1 MLSVT
6 PCLQASGGWGMNYR
20 WTSALQALGGAVLA
34 VGVVALA
41 WLAVPERSVER
52 WREAATDRLLVQ
64 SLASSGQVVVVDI
77 DEASLDALGP
87 WPWPRTRLADLL
99 RRIANGV
106 PRVVGVDI
114 VLAGEDRYAP
124 RRLIEGLSP
133 TDEALRN
140 LLAALPDTDAG
151 LAASVSAAPTVLA
164 ALFSDRQTAPDP
176 AVPTATL
183 ASVPV
188 LMTGTLPALAPWAT
202 AGAVTPLTR
211 IAEKAAGIGIASL
224 AGDADGLV
232 RRAPLMGTA
241 GAAIVPGLAAEVLR
255 QSQAASAFIFDGKQK
270 SVSIGD
276 YAVPLTRELAMRL
289 RPSPPQSWPAR
300 TVSAAA
306 ILAGDVPASRFEGK
320 IVLVGGSAPS
330 LGALRATAATPLAPS
345 VQIQADALETLLS
358 RHIPYRPGWALPLE
372 IAAFIALAAV
382 GALAGALL
390 GAASAGGITLA
401 IAGLWAGGALAA
413 LAARSLV
420 IDPVTPALAAIVAVI
435 ASGSVTAV
443 MQRRLASS
451 IRRRF
456 EQHLAPA
463 VVARIVD
470 RPDIVRFKGER
481 REITALFT
489 DIEGFTSLTDRL
501 EAMALIAL
509 LDDYFAGVVEAV
521 VKNGGMVDKIVGD
534 AVHALFNAPVA
545 LEDHPRQAL
554 AAARDILAFTNT
566 FMASE
571 AARRAG
577 LGRTR
582 IGLETGEAVIGDVGT
597 GSKVDYTAHG
607 SAVNTAARLEAL
619 NKQFGTSICVGPV
632 LRAQLADLE
641 FRPLGAVD
649 VRGRGTMEIFTPA
662 GD

>member
-1 MLSVT
+1 
-6 PCLQASGGWGMNYR
+6 MNYR

-34 VGVVALA
+34 VGAVGLA
-41 WLAVPERSVER
+41 WLTIPERSVER

-64 SLASSGQVVVVDI
+64 SAAPSGQVVVVDI
-77 DEASLDALGP
+77 DEASLDAVGP
-87 WPWPRTRLADLL
+87 WPWPRTRLAELL
-99 RRIANGV
+99 GRIANGV

-124 RRLIEGLSP
+124 RRLIEKLAP
-133 TDEALRN
+133 TDAALQG
-140 LLAALPDTDAG
+140 LLAVLPDTDEG
-151 LAASVSAAPTVLA
+151 LAAAVSAAPTVLS
-164 ALFSDRQTAPDP
+164 ALFSDRQPEPNPAAP
-176 AVPTATL
+176 AAIL

-188 LMTGTLPALAPWAT
+188 LMTGTMPTLAPWAT
-202 AGAVTPLTR
+202 AGAVTPLAR
-211 IAEKAAGIGIASL
+211 IAGKAAGIGIASL
-224 AGDADGLV
+224 AGDYDGLV
-232 RRAPLMGTA
+232 RHAPLMGAA

-255 QSQAASAFIFDGKQK
+255 QSQAASAFIFDGTR
-270 SVSIGD
+270 SVLSVGD
-276 YAVPLTRELAMRL
+276 YSVPLTTDLGMRL
-289 RPSPPQSWPAR
+289 RSSLPQSWSAR
-300 TVSAAA
+300 TISAAA
-306 ILAGDVPASRFEGK
+306 VLAGAVPTNRFEGK

-358 RHIPYRPGWALPLE
+358 RQIPYRPDWALPLE
-372 IAAFIALAAV
+372 IVAFIALAAI
-382 GALAGALL
+382 GALTGALL
-390 GAASAGGITLA
+390 GAATAGGITLA
-401 IAGLWAGGALAA
+401 AAGLWAGGALMA
-413 LAARSLV
+413 LTTRSLV
-420 IDPVTPALAAIVAVI
+420 IDPVTPALGAIVAVM
-435 ASGSVTAV
+435 AAGLVSAV
-443 MQRRLASS
+443 MQRRLAAS

-501 EAMALIAL
+501 EAMTLIAL
-509 LDDYFAGVVEAV
+509 LDDYFEGVVAAV

-534 AVHALFNAPVA
+534 AVHALFNAPVE

-554 AAARDILAFTNT
+554 AAARDVLAFTNA

-571 AARRAG
+571 PARRAG

-597 GSKVDYTAHG
+597 GTKVDYTAHG

-632 LRAQLADLE
+632 LRARLADVA

-649 VRGRGTMEIFTPA
+649 VRGRGTMDVFTPA
-662 GD
+662 ET

>member
-1 MLSVT
+1 
-6 PCLQASGGWGMNYR
+6 MNYR
-20 WTSALQALGGAVLA
+20 WTSALQALGGAFLA
-34 VGVVALA
+34 VSVIGLA
-41 WLAVPERSVER
+41 WLVIPERSVER

-64 SLASSGQVVVVDI
+64 SLPPSGQVVVVDI
-77 DEASLDALGP
+77 DEGSLAALGP
-87 WPWPRTRLADLL
+87 WPWPRTRLTELL
-99 RRIANGV
+99 RGIANGV
-106 PRVVGVDI
+106 PHVVGVDI

-124 RRLIEGLSP
+124 RRLIEEFFHNDD
-133 TDEALRN
+133 TLRN
-140 LLAALPDTDAG
+140 LLTNLPNTDAG
-151 LAASVSAAPTVLA
+151 LAASVGAAPTVLA
-164 ALFSDRQTAPDP
+164 ALFSDRQADQDP
-176 AVPTATL
+176 AAPTAKL

-188 LMTGTLPALAPWAT
+188 LMSATMPTLAPWAT
-202 AGAVTPLTR
+202 ADAVTPLTK
-211 IAEKAAGIGIASL
+211 IAEKATGIGIASL
-224 AGDADGLV
+224 AGDRDGLV
-232 RRAPLMGTA
+232 RQAPLIGTA
-241 GAAIVPGLAAEVLR
+241 GAAVVPGLAAEVLR
-255 QSQAASAFIFDGKQK
+255 HAQAASAFIFDGTNK

-276 YAVPLTRELAMRL
+276 YSVPLTRELTMRL
-289 RPSPPQSWPAR
+289 RPSLPQSWPAR

-306 ILAGDVPASRFEGK
+306 ILAGRVPPSHFEGK

-358 RHIPYRPGWALPLE
+358 RQIPYRPGWALPLE
-372 IAAFIALAAV
+372 IAAFIALAIL
-382 GALAGALL
+382 GAFAGALL
-390 GAASAGGITLA
+390 GAATAGGITIA
-401 IAGLWAGGALAA
+401 VAGLWTSGALMA
-413 LAARSLV
+413 LACRSLV
-420 IDPVTPALAAIVAVI
+420 IDPVTPAVAAMVAVI
-435 ASGSVTAV
+435 AAGIVTAV
-443 MQRRLASS
+443 MQRRLAAS

-509 LDDYFAGVVEAV
+509 LDDYFAGVVDAV

-534 AVHALFNAPVA
+534 AVHALFNAPVQ

-554 AAARDILAFTNT
+554 AAARDILAFTNA

-571 AARRAG
+571 APRRAA

-597 GSKVDYTAHG
+597 GGKVDYTAHG

-632 LRAQLADLE
+632 LRARLPDIA

-649 VRGRGTMEIFTPA
+649 VRGRGTMEVFTPA

>member
-64 SLASSGQVVVVDI
+64 SLAPIRAGCRGRYRRGQ
-77 DEASLDALGP
+77 ALMRPVHGP
-87 WPWPRTRLADLL
+87 GPARGWPTFCAALPMAC
-99 RRIANGV
+99 

-176 AVPTATL
+176 AAPTATL

-224 AGDADGLV
+224 VGDADGLV

-276 YAVPLTRELAMRL
+276 YTMPLTRELAMRL
-289 RPSPPQSWPAR
+289 RPSLPQSWPAR
-300 TVSAAA
+300 TVSATA
-306 ILAGDVPASRFEGK
+306 IFAGDVPASRFEGK

-345 VQIQADALETLLS
+345 VQVQADALETLLS

-401 IAGLWAGGALAA
+401 VAGLWAGGALAA
-413 LAARSLV
+413 LATRSLV

-435 ASGSVTAV
+435 AAGSVTAV
-443 MQRRLASS
+443 MQAPAGVQHPTPLRAAPRPRRGGADRGSAGYRPLQGRAARNHRALYRYRGLHLAHRPAGSHGADCPARRLF
-451 IRRRF
+451 RR
-456 EQHLAPA
+456 
-463 VVARIVD
+463 
-470 RPDIVRFKGER
+470 
-481 REITALFT
+481 
-489 DIEGFTSLTDRL
+489 
-501 EAMALIAL
+501 
-509 LDDYFAGVVEAV
+509 
-521 VKNGGMVDKIVGD
+521 
-534 AVHALFNAPVA
+534 
-545 LEDHPRQAL
+545 
-554 AAARDILAFTNT
+554 
-566 FMASE
+566 
-571 AARRAG
+571 
-577 LGRTR
+577 
-582 IGLETGEAVIGDVGT
+582 
-597 GSKVDYTAHG
+597 
-607 SAVNTAARLEAL
+607 
-619 NKQFGTSICVGPV
+619 
-632 LRAQLADLE
+632 
-641 FRPLGAVD
+641 
-649 VRGRGTMEIFTPA
+649 RGRGGGEEWRHGRQDRRRCGPCPCSTRP
-662 GD
+662 